1 MTSDA
6 LVPLRDQVAAHPV
19 PGPLPPR
26 ILQAREGVEAAAG
39 LPLAERAAA
48 LQEVRAMLEAALQA
62 D

>member
-6 LVPLRDQVAAHPV
+6 LLPPGSRGAATRG

-26 ILQAREGVEAAAG
+26 ILQAREGVEAVAG

>member
-6 LVPLRDQVAAHPV
+6 LLPPRDQAAAHPV
-19 PGPLPPR
+19 PLPPR

-48 LQEVRAMLEAALQA
+48 LQEVRVMLEAALQA

>member
-6 LVPLRDQVAAHPV
+6 L
-19 PGPLPPR
+19 LPPR
-26 ILQAREGVEAAAG
+26 ILQAREGVEAVAG
-39 LPLAERAAA
+39 LPLAKRAAA